1 MEITTA
7 VQRVPYVASV
17 AALATPAPVQQEPK
31 SRAVEYGCVDW
42 YPYMN
47 ALERRTDWYDTDNGL
62 AAGVA

>member
-1 MEITTA
+1 M
-7 VQRVPYVASV
+7 